1 MPETATSRSPLTDRP
16 LRPAGQLLDEQI
28 RKLID
33 TEVVD
38 TVMLRGYKP
47 GRDLVGQAAAL
58 ARWVEHLI
66 RESVGRPAV
75 FSRLC
80 YIPAG
85 LSMSVPTRRD
95 EA

>member
-47 GRDLVGQAAAL
+47 GRDLVD
-58 ARWVEHLI
+58 
-66 RESVGRPAV
+66 
-75 FSRLC
+75 C
-80 YIPAG
+80 N
-85 LSMSVPTRRD
+85 T
-95 EA
+95 